1 MEEVDGPNPSID
13 TKQLLLH
20 IIGSVLGSDPRRVG
34 SNPAGAA
41 NWCNPNGRGASF
53 RAMKLEIRVLS
64 PVPFK
69 TLDYSSTLEHLQ
81 VVRNTSKRCWSD
93 AICAAL

>member
-1 MEEVDGPNPSID
+1 MYF
-13 TKQLLLH
+13 LFH

-34 SNPAGAA
+34 SNPAGAT

-69 TLDYSSTLEHLQ
+69 ALDYSSTLEHLQ
-81 VVRNTSKRCWSD
+81 VVRNTSKRFLSD
-93 AICAAL
+93 AICTALSEIQIRRMPSFQ